1 MEKEKLIQVLKSD
14 AIGKGLCVPWQ
25 SKFKQGM
32 SIEALVKM
40 YIKGI
45 DFCISENYPALD
57 FLRTE
62 FKGICEPYG
71 VFIDESGISLHNHPD
86 IVLNGTCSAELD
98 YSGYSVS
105 RIYARHES
113 KIKVEASG
121 NSRVTIDAFDKSHT
135 VICAKDTSN
144 VVISLYGTATVEIL
158 SQTPTSK
165 IKIIHTNKET
175 Y

>member
-1 MEKEKLIQVLKSD
+1 MEQEKLIQVLKND
-14 AIGKGLCVPWQ
+14 AVGKGLCVPWQ
-25 SKFKQGM
+25 SKFRQGM
-32 SIEALVKM
+32 SIEALIKM

-71 VFIDESGISLHNHPD
+71 VFIDESDIRLHNLSD
-86 IVLNGTCSAELD
+86 IVLNGKCSVELD

-105 RIYARHES
+105 RIYTRHES
-113 KIKVEASG
+113 RTKVESSG
-121 NSRVTIDAFDKSHT
+121 NARVTIDAFDRSNT

-144 VVISLYGTATVEIL
+144 VVISLYSNATVEIL
-158 SQTPTSK
+158 SQSPRAK